1 MNEYLPPSVVLPERL
16 DRPMRLG
23 PFPSARAALKFV
35 TYCAVGALLV
45 PFAGGWVWL
54 PFLLL
59 GMVVSVHRTGEK
71 GPDERLV
78 DFVLY
83 QLRQGGVFSTHPGR
97 VVGRARG
104 PLIRLPSGNYV
115 AIVETRGSPIL
126 HLPPREIEDL
136 FSQYRDFLRAL
147 DGGCAFV
154 ATVAP
159 LSAVTYEPPRHD
171 RPESYAVDARSG
183 YDEFVRLLCRRRYVR
198 RIFFAFG
205 SSDGSPAAVTQLE
218 TRVAMSM
225 ERFQRLGVGPVRLR
239 GRSLKAAAYRFEW
252 PVHEVE

>member
-1 MNEYLPPSVVLPERL
+1 MSDFFPPSVILPERL

-23 PFPSARAALKFV
+23 PFPSARSALKFV

-45 PFAGGWVWL
+45 PIAGGLVWL
-54 PFLLL
+54 PFLVL
-59 GMVVSVHRTGEK
+59 GLVVSVHRTGEK
-71 GPDERLV
+71 GPDERIL

-83 QLRQGGVFSTHPGR
+83 RLRQHGAFATNPGR
-97 VVGRARG
+97 IVGQTRG
-104 PLIRLPSGNYV
+104 PLIRLRSGSYV
-115 AIVETRGSPIL
+115 AIVETRGNPIL

-159 LSAVTYEPPRHD
+159 LSAIAYEPPRRSH
-171 RPESYAVDARSG
+171 PEGFASEARAG
-183 YDEFVRLLCRRRYVR
+183 YDEFVRLLCRRRFVR

-205 SSDGSPAAVTQLE
+205 SSGSSPTAVTQLE
-218 TRVAMSM
+218 ARVAMSM
-225 ERFQRLGVGPVRLR
+225 ERLQRLGVGPVRLR
-239 GRSLKAAAYRFEW
+239 GRVLKEAAHRFDW
-252 PVHEVE
+252 PVREVV